1 MCGADLS
8 DLEEDKPEDDKSDA
22 KGQRRR
28 KDTVNGGGSEI
39 LIQDQE
45 K

>member
-8 DLEEDKPEDDKSDA
+8 DLEEDKPEDDKSGA

-28 KDTVNGGGSEI
+28 KDAVDSGGSEI
-39 LIQDQE
+39 PIQNQE
-45 K
+45 N

>member
-8 DLEEDKPEDDKSDA
+8 DLEEDQPEDDKSDA

-28 KDTVNGGGSEI
+28 KDAVNGGGSEI
-39 LIQDQE
+39 HIQNPE
-45 K
+45 N